1 MDAVLSIV
9 DTFLQQGKADQALQ
23 LLQQVADKTS
33 PEFLQREAQCKAL
46 IARMQQPAPQP
57 IQQPVQQPVQQ
68 PAPQP
73 VQQPVQQP
81 MQQPVQQPMQQ
92 QPQYQQQYQQQPQY
106 AQPQQYQQPQYAPQP
121 QYQQPAYG
129 QAYNQGSYAQRQPVD
144 IWGAIAGWDF
154 KMFGLIAICAWLFCY
169 FITGITN
176 DQTVDKI
183 FGVVQYASVLMT
195 AVLLFSRAAKKFAQ
209 GNVIGYVL
217 LGGCGLFIIYI
228 IILFTAS
235 MMTAYDLRFMWVI
248 AYAAMAFSML
258 FAFFSAKIFAN
269 AIPTLLLGSSF
280 TLQTLYMLIAWK
292 SSSAFA
298 VWCNDISEK
307 LLFASLAFLFVELL
321 YNRSYTSEK

>member
-1 MDAVLSIV
+1 
-9 DTFLQQGKADQALQ
+9 
-23 LLQQVADKTS
+23 
-33 PEFLQREAQCKAL
+33 
-46 IARMQQPAPQP
+46 
-57 IQQPVQQPVQQ
+57 
-68 PAPQP
+68 
-73 VQQPVQQP
+73 
-81 MQQPVQQPMQQ
+81 
-92 QPQYQQQYQQQPQY
+92 
-106 AQPQQYQQPQYAPQP
+106 
-121 QYQQPAYG
+121 
-129 QAYNQGSYAQRQPVD
+129 
-144 IWGAIAGWDF
+144 
-154 KMFGLIAICAWLFCY
+154 MFGLIAICAWLFCY
-169 FITGITN
+169 SIIGITK

-217 LGGCGLFIIYI
+217 LGGCGLFIICI
-228 IILFTAS
+228 IILFTTN
-235 MMTAYDLRFMWVI
+235 MMTVFVFIMWVI

-258 FAFFSAKIFAN
+258 FAFFNVKKFAN

>member
-1 MDAVLSIV
+1 
-9 DTFLQQGKADQALQ
+9 
-23 LLQQVADKTS
+23 
-33 PEFLQREAQCKAL
+33 
-46 IARMQQPAPQP
+46 
-57 IQQPVQQPVQQ
+57 
-68 PAPQP
+68 
-73 VQQPVQQP
+73 
-81 MQQPVQQPMQQ
+81 
-92 QPQYQQQYQQQPQY
+92 
-106 AQPQQYQQPQYAPQP
+106 
-121 QYQQPAYG
+121 
-129 QAYNQGSYAQRQPVD
+129 
-144 IWGAIAGWDF
+144 
-154 KMFGLIAICAWLFCY
+154 MFGLIAICAWLFCY
-169 FITGITN
+169 FIKGITN

-228 IILFTAS
+228 IILYTANE
-235 MMTAYDLRFMWVI
+235 MTADDLRFMWVI

-258 FAFFSAKIFAN
+258 FAFFNVKKFAN

-280 TLQTLYMLIAWK
+280 TLQTLYKLIEWKSSSYMTTQGFYQSNAYNLIAWK